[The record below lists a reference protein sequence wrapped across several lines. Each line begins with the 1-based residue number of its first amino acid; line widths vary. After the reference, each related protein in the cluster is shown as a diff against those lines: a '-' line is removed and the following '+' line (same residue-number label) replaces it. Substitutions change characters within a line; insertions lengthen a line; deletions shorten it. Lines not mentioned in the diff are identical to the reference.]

1 MVLVGLFVAM
11 YIVAMV
17 KRPGSRYQD
26 KPEEQNP
33 MEGKMRH
40 IGAMGERE
48 QRPCREN
55 ERVMISS
62 NSSRQHRNI
71 MVPVGMGRE
80 QS

>member
-1 MVLVGLFVAM
+1 MVSKNKRINVKVQEFVGVARDEK
-11 YIVAMV
+11 YITN
-17 KRPGSRYQD
+17 RY
-26 KPEEQNP
+26 
-33 MEGKMRH
+33 RH